1 VSKLRLFFF
10 SAAAVLLAS
19 CSGDPGGGGF
29 LNSSGQVTVVTPQ
42 PANVSAYAAA
52 RFLEQASWGPTPQSV
67 QEVQRLGM
75 AGWIDQQFKT
85 PASIAVAPSYVSEYD
100 NNNRTDSDKAWAFFQ
115 RAFYDFAL
123 GGADQLRQRVSWSLY
138 NFIVVSN
145 TGYALGK
152 VEYFNTVQRGS
163 LGTFPDLIRSVTL
176 NPLMGEFL
184 NNNQNRG
191 NQPNENYARELMQL
205 FTVGL
210 VKLNADGSV
219 QRDSAGKALETYT
232 QQDVIQATKA
242 LSGWDN
248 DSNPF
253 LPKTNYANYA
263 KPMLPVTWNGA
274 HDNSGKSVL
283 GSSISGGQ
291 SASQDLESLIRIL
304 TTHPNTAPFVSRRL
318 IQNMVS
324 SDPSPAYLSR
334 VSAVFKSSG
343 GDLQQVVKA
352 ILLDPEARAGDDPA
366 LQIARNGKIKEPIL
380 VHANFLRALG
390 CTSSVQMS
398 NGDASVTYGAWTQS
412 PYSAPNVFGYF
423 SPNHLAPESLVPA
436 PEQKLI
442 TSDEVR
448 RRAGDITYR
457 MDKTTDFTK
466 SGCEVDLF
474 VKAAASSED
483 TLIALISERFF
494 KGAMPAPLRQGA
506 KNLLAN
512 DLANQTP
519 LRKFTELMQILIS
532 TPTYGVVK

>member
-1 VSKLRLFFF
+1 MSKLRFFF
-10 SAAAVLLAS
+10 LGGAALLAA

-29 LNSSGQVTVVTPQ
+29 LNSNGQVTVVTPS
-42 PANVSAYAAA
+42 PTNVSAYAAA

-67 QEVQRLGM
+67 QEVQSLGM
-75 AGWIDQQFKT
+75 AGWIDQQFKM
-85 PASIAVAPSYVSEYD
+85 PASIAVAPSYVIDYD
-100 NNNRTDSDKAWAFFQ
+100 SDNRAASDKAYQFFP
-115 RAFYDFAL
+115 RSFYDFAL
-123 GGADQLRQRVSWSLY
+123 GGSDQLRQRVSWSLY
-138 NFIVVSN
+138 NFIVVGN
-145 TGYALGK
+145 TGNALGK
-152 VEYFNTVQRGS
+152 VEYFNTLQRDS
-163 LGTFPDLIRSVTL
+163 LGKFPDLIRSVTL

-184 NNNQNRG
+184 NNNQNKA

-219 QRDSAGKALETYT
+219 QRDSASKALETYT

-242 LSGWDN
+242 LSGWESDF
-248 DSNPF
+248 NPF
-253 LPKTNYANYA
+253 LPKTNRSNYG
-263 KPMLPVTWNGA
+263 KPMVAAPWNGA
-274 HDNSGKSVL
+274 HDFTSKTVL
-283 GSSISGGQ
+283 GSFISGDQ
-291 SASQDLESLIRIL
+291 SASQDLDALIRIL
-304 TTHPNTAPFVSRRL
+304 TTHPNSAPFVARRL
-318 IQNMVS
+318 IQNLVS

-343 GDLQQVVKA
+343 GDLPQVVKA

-380 VHANFLRALG
+380 VHTNFLRALG
-390 CTSSVQMS
+390 CTSAVPDRFSS
-398 NGDASVTYGAWTQS
+398 NGGVYGAWTQN

-423 SPNHLAPESLVPA
+423 APNHLAPESLVPA

-448 RRAGDITYR
+448 RRASDITYR
-457 MDKTTDFTK
+457 MEQTTDFTK
-466 SGCEVDLF
+466 VGCEVDLF
-474 VKAAASSED
+474 VKAAATSED
-483 TLIALISERFF
+483 ALIALISERFF

-506 KNLLAN
+506 KNLLTK
-512 DLANQTP
+512 DLANQAP

>member
-1 VSKLRLFFF
+1 MNKWRLFFL
-10 SAAAVLLAS
+10 SGGAALLAA

-29 LNSSGQVTVVTPQ
+29 LNSSGQVAVGTPS
-42 PANVSAYAAA
+42 PTNVSAYAAA

-67 QEVQRLGM
+67 QDVQRLGM
-75 AGWIDQQFKT
+75 SGWIDQQFKM
-85 PASIAVAPSYVSEYD
+85 PASLAVAPSYVIDYD
-100 NNNRTDSDKAWAFFQ
+100 NDNRTSSDKAWSFFP

-138 NFIVVSN
+138 NFIVVGS
-145 TGYALGK
+145 TGYAYGK
-152 VEYFNTVQRGS
+152 VEYFNTLQRGA

-184 NNNQNRG
+184 NNNQNKA

-219 QRDSAGKALETYT
+219 QRDAAGKPLETYT

-242 LSGWDN
+242 LSGWVN
-248 DSNPF
+248 DYNPF
-253 LPKTNYANYA
+253 APKTNGSNYGKSMVA
-263 KPMLPVTWNGA
+263 GNWDGA
-274 HDNSGKSVL
+274 HDTSGKTVL
-283 GSSISGGQ
+283 GTYIPGGQ
-291 SASQDLESLIRIL
+291 TASQDLDALIRIL
-304 TTHPNTAPFVSRRL
+304 TTHPNAAPFVSRRL
-318 IQNMVS
+318 IQNLVS

-380 VHANFLRALG
+380 LHTNFLRALG
-390 CTSSVQMS
+390 CTSAVVNTDGS
-398 NGDASVTYGAWTQS
+398 NLYDVWTQN
-412 PYSAPNVFGYF
+412 PYNAPNVFGYF

-448 RRAGDITYR
+448 RRASNISYRVQPGAAITNG
-457 MDKTTDFTK
+457 
-466 SGCEVDLF
+466 GCQLDLF
-474 VKAAASSED
+474 IQAAATSED
-483 TLIALISERFF
+483 ALIALINERFF

-506 KNLLAN
+506 KNLLTQ

-519 LRKFTELMQILIS
+519 VRKFTDLMQILIS

>member
-29 LNSSGQVTVVTPQ
+29 LNSSGQVTVVTPS
-42 PANVSAYAAA
+42 PTNVSAFAAA

-75 AGWIDQQFKT
+75 SAWIDQQFKT
-85 PASIAVAPSYVSEYD
+85 PASIAIAPNYVIDYD
-100 NNNRTDSDKAWAFFQ
+100 NDNRTASDKAFQFFPHS
-115 RAFYDFAL
+115 FYDFAL
-123 GGADQLRQRVSWSLY
+123 GGPDQLRQRVSWSLY
-138 NFIVVSN
+138 NFIVVGS

-152 VEYFNTVQRGS
+152 VEYFNTLQRGS

-184 NNNQNRG
+184 NNNQNRA

-242 LSGWDN
+242 LSGWNGDY
-248 DSNPF
+248 SPF
-253 LPKTNYANYA
+253 LPKTNSANYG
-263 KPMLPVTWNGA
+263 KPMQVATWDGA
-274 HDNSGKSVL
+274 HDTSGKTVL
-283 GSSISGGQ
+283 GTYITDGQ
-291 SASQDLESLIRIL
+291 SASQDLDSLIRIL

-343 GDLQQVVKA
+343 GDLQQVVRA
-352 ILLDPEARAGDDPA
+352 ILLDPEARAGDDPS

-380 VHANFLRALG
+380 VHTNFLRALG
-390 CTSSVQMS
+390 CTSAVADRFSS
-398 NGDASVTYGAWTQS
+398 NGGVYGSWTQN
-412 PYSAPNVFGYF
+412 PYNAPNVFGYF

-448 RRAGDITYR
+448 RRASDISYR
-457 MDKTTDFTK
+457 MEQTTDFTK
-466 SGCEVDLF
+466 AGCEVDLF

-483 TLIALISERFF
+483 ALIGLISERFF

-506 KNLLAN
+506 KNLLTN
-512 DLANQTP
+512 DLANQAP

>member
-1 VSKLRLFFF
+1 VNTWRLFFF
-10 SAAAVLLAS
+10 SGCAALLAA

-29 LNSSGQVTVVTPQ
+29 LNSNGQVSVVTPS
-42 PANVSAYAAA
+42 PSNVSAYAAA

-85 PASIAVAPSYVSEYD
+85 PASIAVAPNYVIDYD
-100 NNNRTDSDKAWAFFQ
+100 NDNRVASDKAWSYFP
-115 RAFYDFAL
+115 RTFYDFAL
-123 GGADQLRQRVSWSLY
+123 GGADQLRQRVSWALY
-138 NFIVVSN
+138 NFIVVGS
-145 TGYALGK
+145 TGTAYGK
-152 VEYFNTVQRGS
+152 VEYFNTLQRGS

-184 NNNQNRG
+184 NNNQNRA
-191 NQPNENYARELMQL
+191 NRPNENYARELMQL

-242 LSGWDN
+242 LSGWESDY
-248 DSNPF
+248 NPF
-253 LPKTNYANYA
+253 LPKTNGSNYG
-263 KPMLPVTWNGA
+263 KSMVMTSWNGA
-274 HDNSGKSVL
+274 HDITDKTVL

-291 SASQDLESLIRIL
+291 TASQDLDALIRIL
-304 TTHPNTAPFVSRRL
+304 TTHPNAAPFVSRRL
-318 IQNMVS
+318 IQNLVS

-343 GDLQQVVKA
+343 GDLPQVVKA
-352 ILLDPEARAGDDPA
+352 ILLDPEARAGDNPA

-380 VHANFLRALG
+380 VHTNLLRALG
-390 CTSSVQMS
+390 CTSAVQMR
-398 NGDASVTYGAWTQS
+398 NGDNSVVYQVWNQN
-412 PYSAPNVFGYF
+412 PYNAPNVFGYF

-448 RRAGDITYR
+448 RRASDLTYR
-457 MDKTTDFTK
+457 MSQTTDFTN

-474 VKAAASSED
+474 VKAAATSED
-483 TLIALISERFF
+483 ALIALISERFF
-494 KGAMPAPLRQGA
+494 KGAMPTPLRQGA
-506 KNLLAN
+506 KNLLTQ

-519 LRKFTELMQILIS
+519 LRKFTDLMQILIS